1 MPYGEPE
8 AGDPFEFVGV
18 GLPSGPEA
26 VSDMAYTF
34 AEEFARLGYSEQ
46 ALMALFI
53 NPYYRAAHGAYETL
67 GKEKV
72 RQIVKECVGVWG
84 RVRYVDREAAE

>member
-1 MPYGEPE
+1 MPSGEPQ
-8 AGDPFEFVGV
+8 AGDPFEFVAL

-26 VSDMAYTF
+26 AGDMAYTF

-53 NPYYRAAHGAYETL
+53 DPYYRGAHGAYQAL

-72 RQIVKECVGVWG
+72 EQIVHECVGVWG
-84 RVRYVDREAAE
+84 RVRYVAREAAE

>member
-8 AGDPFEFVGV
+8 AGDPFEFVAL

-26 VSDMAYTF
+26 TCDMAYTF

-53 NPYYRAAHGAYETL
+53 NPHYRGAHGAYETL

-72 RQIVKECVGVWG
+72 RQIVQECVGVWG

>member
-8 AGDPFEFVGV
+8 AGDPFEFVALGM
-18 GLPSGPEA
+18 PSGPEA

-46 ALMALFI
+46 ALMALFV
-53 NPYYRAAHGAYETL
+53 NPHCRGAHGAYEAL

-72 RQIVKECVGVWG
+72 RQIV
-84 RVRYVDREAAE
+84 